1 MRQFVFTIAC
11 GSILA
16 AKCLGLSG
24 SEPTQVEGDFRITPA
39 QEQEFFQPLGSS
51 PSTKSPREKPIPL
64 GDPKREP
71 NFSQPSCQPTKT
83 ILLPTVE

>member
-16 AKCLGLSG
+16 AKCFGLGH

-39 QEQEFFQPLGSS
+39 QEQEFFQPQGTSS
-51 PSTKSPREKPIPL
+51 STKISREKPIPL
-64 GDPKREP
+64 GDPKRKP

-83 ILLPTVE
+83 FPLPLVE